1 MLTIADIGFEAP
13 RALLARYGLVLIQVE
28 DSLAIPGS
36 FWGECEAGV
45 IGHCVYARFDTP
57 VHSLLHEASHLMVI
71 PEEKRSNIHTD
82 ASDSVAEE
90 DAVCILQA
98 LLGDELTGVG
108 RERVWTDMDT
118 WGYTFRLGS
127 AKAYFEN
134 DANEAFAF
142 LLARRLINTSHQ
154 LI

>member
-1 MLTIADIGFEAP
+1 MLTLADIGFDAP
-13 RALLARYGLVLIQVE
+13 RALLARYRLGLVQVE
-28 DSLAIPGS
+28 SDQAIPGS

-45 IGHCVYARFDTP
+45 IGHTVYARLDTP
-57 VHSLLHEASHLMVI
+57 VHSLLHEAGHLIVM
-71 PEEKRSNIHTD
+71 PEEKRKAVHTD

-90 DAVCILQA
+90 DAVCVLQV
-98 LLGDELTGVG
+98 LLGDELAGVG
-108 RERVWTDMDT
+108 RERIWTDMDE

-142 LLARRLINTSHQ
+142 LLACRLINTSHQ

>member
-108 RERVWTDMDT
+108 RERIWTDMDT